1 MVVRVAQPLSV
12 RNGVMASAD
21 LSRRRNI
28 PAAVGTHHCTL
39 SAELGVRLWYPP
51 ISDVIEISVRNP
63 LTP

>member
-1 MVVRVAQPLSV
+1 
-12 RNGVMASAD
+12 MASAD